1 MASTY
6 TNRLGLEK
14 QTDGEN
20 PNSWGAVLNTN
31 VIDLIDD
38 AIAGYEIVSVSGT
51 GITLTDNQGSTDQS
65 RNAALEFAGTL
76 TAIVTITVPSE
87 EKTYFIRENTTG
99 SFAVQMKTVGGTALT
114 LTQQSNVFVA
124 CNGTDIYSVESP
136 TSVSAF
142 TANVLTATSITTS
155 ILAATNVSTSI
166 MNATDVS
173 TTTLAATSI
182 STSVLDASSITVTG
196 NVSAAEYY
204 GDGSN
209 LTGLS
214 NTFPR
219 GHLSGLTLSNGTDA
233 DHDID
238 IAVGEAKDSGNTTD
252 LSLSAI
258 MTKQIDATWALGTN
272 AGGMA
277 SGVTLSADTWYH
289 VYLVELDA
297 GGTDAGFDTS
307 TTAANLVATSGIA
320 SAYRRIG
327 SVLTDGSS
335 DIISFIQ
342 FGDEFIWSTQI
353 NNVNGS
359 GLGTSRVL
367 QTVTS
372 PLGVQCRAIL
382 GLVGVVAGSNSQ
394 VVITLTNPDVDDAT
408 PANSNANNAG
418 ENSSDANGTWAAGTH
433 IVLTNTSS
441 QVAFRQHYNTAAGGS
456 ITTYIN
462 TNGYYDSRGRG

>member
-6 TNRLGLEK
+6 TDRLGLEK
-14 QTDGEN
+14 QGDGEN
-20 PNSWGAVLNTN
+20 PNSWGTILNTN

-51 GITLTDNQGSTDQS
+51 GITLTDNNGSSDQS

-76 TAIVTITVPSE
+76 TANVTITIPSE
-87 EKTYFIRENTTG
+87 EKTYFVRENTTG
-99 SFAVQMKTVGGTALT
+99 SFAVQMKTAGGSAIT

-124 CNGTDIYSVESP
+124 CDGTDIYSVESP

-142 TANVLTATSITTS
+142 TVNDLTANVLTATSITTS

-166 MNATDVS
+166 LTAINVS
-173 TTTLAATSI
+173 TTSFAATSI
-182 STSVLDASSITVTG
+182 STSTVSASSITVTG
-196 NVSAAEYY
+196 NVSATEYY

-209 LTGLS
+209 LTGLG
-214 NTFPR
+214 NLPR
-219 GHLSGLTLSNGTDA
+219 GYLSGLTLSNGTDA

-238 IAVGEAKDSGNTTD
+238 IAVGEARDSGNTTD
-252 LSLSAI
+252 LSLSSI
-258 MTKQIDATWALGTN
+258 MTKQIDATWSSGTG

-327 SVLTDGSS
+327 SVLTDSS
-335 DIISFIQ
+335 SNILGFTQ
-342 FGDEFIWSTQI
+342 FEDEFIWDTQVT
-353 NNVNGS
+353 NVDETA
-359 GLGTSRVL
+359 LGTSRVL
-367 QTVTS
+367 QTVTT
-372 PLGVQCRAIL
+372 PLGFETKAIL
-382 GLVGVVAGSNSQ
+382 GIIAR
-394 VVITLTNPDVDDAT
+394 VI
-408 PANSNANNAG
+408 NSNYNIQFTVTHPNVTDAEPLPPIANNAG
-418 ENSSDANGTWAAGTH
+418 ENTGGEQGTWAAGTH
-433 IVLTNTSS
+433 IVRTNTSS
-441 QVAFRQHYNTAAGGS
+441 QVAFRQSFNGTD
-456 ITTYIN
+456 YIN
-462 TNGYYDSRGRG
+462 TNGYYDPRGRG